1 MKKLSGFIMIIGIV
15 IIGYALFQMYD
26 ANKKQNDSLAKAE
39 ALLEEGQS
47 SKIDFKKD
55 EPLQI
60 DNSFDLGDELGILRI
75 DKIDATLPIVEGT
88 DDEELKHGVGHYV
101 GTAFPM
107 ESDQIVLSAH
117 NDTAFKRTGELDL
130 GDRLTVSMSYGDFE
144 YEIVETFITS
154 ADDLTVI
161 QSTAP
166 DELLTLTTCYPFNF
180 IGYTP
185 ERYIIHAKP
194 VYKNNDE

>member
-1 MKKLSGFIMIIGIV
+1 MKKISGLIMIIGIV
-15 IIGYALFQMYD
+15 IIGYALFQIYD

-39 ALLEEGQS
+39 ALLDKGQT
-47 SKIDFKKD
+47 SKIDFNKN
-55 EPLQI
+55 EPIQMN
-60 DNSFDLGDELGILRI
+60 NSFELGEELGILRI

-88 DDEELKHGVGHYV
+88 DNEELKHGVGHYV

-144 YEIVETFITS
+144 YEIVETFITD
-154 ADDLTVI
+154 ANDLTVI

-166 DELLTLTTCYPFNF
+166 DEILTLTTCYPFNF